1 MNAIVGT
8 HDLALITLDTLRYD
22 VAAEELAAG
31 RTPNLAA
38 WLASPSKPSQ
48 GAAGPGAADPG
59 TADPGTAGPG
69 AADPGAAGQ
78 SAAACPRAAPQ
89 ALRTQDGSDRRPADA
104 PTLQAPLWERR
115 HTPGTFTYA
124 AHAAFFAGFLPTPA
138 SPGPHQRLLA
148 LGFDGSESI
157 GPATCVL
164 DGATIVE
171 GLAARGYHTLCVG
184 GTGFFNGQ
192 NPLGRVL
199 PGLFAEHHWSPALG
213 VTDPRSFENQIG
225 VVEASLAR
233 LAPDRRAFTFVN
245 VAALH
250 QPNHFYLDG
259 SGTDSLASHAA
270 ALRHVDAQLPR
281 LLRALAR
288 GAPVFVILC
297 SDHGTLY
304 GEDGYTGHRVGH
316 PIVTTVPYA
325 ERVVRA

>member
-22 VAAEELAAG
+22 VAVDELAAG

-38 WLASPSKPSQ
+38 WLAGGGAVGHDEAGHPAASQ
-48 GAAGPGAADPG
+48 REPGQGPTGRREVSRSAAGPHAERRTPPD
-59 TADPGTAGPG
+59 
-69 AADPGAAGQ
+69 
-78 SAAACPRAAPQ
+78 PRAPC
-89 ALRTQDGSDRRPADA
+89 
-104 PTLQAPLWERR
+104 WERR

-138 SPGPHQRLLA
+138 TPGPHQRLLA

-157 GPATCVL
+157 GPTTCML

-199 PGLFAEHHWSPALG
+199 PGLFAEHHWHPSLG

-259 SGTDSLASHAA
+259 GGTDSLASHAA
-270 ALRHVDAQLPR
+270 ALRYVDAQLPR
-281 LLRALAR
+281 LIRALTR

-325 ERVVRA
+325 ELVVRPYGRT